1 MVNYHILNFMGGS
14 IISAKNEATGQYFYM
29 GKDGL
34 WRIYGRSEDYFTDY
48 GEALKKMEKL
58 MSAEKPKYEA
68 RVTAVIVNKT
78 DEPIFSETAT
88 KIEIDDEAAG
98 EYLKISQDNRYIQIT
113 PEEWPEIKSQI
124 DKMILQ
130 CREMKP

>member
-1 MVNYHILNFMGGS
+1 MTDYHIECFMGGYL
-14 IISAKNEATGQYFYM
+14 ISAKYTPTSQWLQM
-29 GKDGL
+29 GRNGKWGSVSRDDHFDS
-34 WRIYGRSEDYFTDY
+34 YA
-48 GEALKKMEKL
+48 EALKKMEEL
-58 MSAEKPKYEA
+58 MSEEKPKYES

-98 EYLKISQDNRYIQIT
+98 EYLNITQDGGCVKIT
-113 PEEWPEIKSQI
+113 PQEWPEIRSQI

-130 CREMKP
+130 CREVKQ

>member
-1 MVNYHILNFMGGS
+1 MTDYGILSYMGGCV
-14 IISAKNEATGQYFYM
+14 ISAKYKPTGQYLYM
-29 GKDGL
+29 GRDGK
-34 WRIYGRSEDYFTDY
+34 WGAYGRSEDYFADY
-48 GEALKKMEKL
+48 GEALKKMEEL
-58 MSAEKPKYEA
+58 MKSEKPKYES
-68 RVTAVIVNKT
+68 RVIAVIVNKT

-98 EYLKISQDNRYIQIT
+98 EYLNITQDGGCVKIT

-130 CREMKP
+130 CREVKQ